1 MTEVEQYINT
11 KILQIMDS
19 NTYKAAWKVNFD
31 KEKSMFVYTIPN
43 FQWVGVNSFLDII
56 RRVLRHNLG
65 KYAEEYLEVSGERGE
80 PGRHSYD
87 FELCIKIK
95 VDLETLA
102 GYLRIME
109 SKS

>member
-1 MTEVEQYINT
+1 MTEVEQYINN

-19 NTYKAAWKVNFD
+19 NTYKALWKVNFD
-31 KEKSMFVYTIPN
+31 KKESMFIYTIPN
-43 FQWVGVNSFLDII
+43 FQWVGVNGFLDII

-65 KYAEEYLEVSGERGE
+65 KYAEEYFEVSGERGGL
-80 PGRHSYD
+80 GRHSYD
-87 FELCIKIK
+87 FKLCIKIK

>member
-19 NTYKAAWKVNFD
+19 NIYRAAWKVNFD
-31 KEKSMFVYTIPN
+31 KKESMLIYVIPN
-43 FQWVGVNSFLDII
+43 FRWVGVNSFLDII

-65 KYAEEYLEVSGERGE
+65 KYAEEYLEVSVEMSG
-80 PGRHSYD
+80 PGKHSYD
-87 FELCIKIK
+87 FRLCIKVK

-109 SKS
+109 NKA